1 MLSELNCVRVLM
13 ILNPL
18 NVNGMVSEMGLMDES
33 GRERGGRVSVRLNE
47 LVEVSVFVPRCMYP
61 VMCFGVV
68 GSLRSVESKPTM
80 TSMESKPTMTS
91 MESKPTITSMESKP
105 TITSMESKPTIT
117 SMESKPTITSME
129 SKPSM
134 TSTLTE
140 VPIPSFI
147 DWVIGTKSVINKHKE
162 ICESLLNGLSR
173 CGDKLNLSRVFYRG
187 SPLKKVNDL
196 FDELDLDGGC
206 FDWCGECE
214 VYGNDVLNSMRE
226 WKGAKYGVGLD

>member
-1 MLSELNCVRVLM
+1 MSIRCSHIPSMLNEMNSMRVLM

-18 NVNGMVSEMGLMDES
+18 NMNGMVKEMGLMDELS
-33 GRERGGRVSVRLNE
+33 RERGGRVSVQLNE

-68 GSLRSVESKPTM
+68 GSK
-80 TSMESKPTMTS
+80 TSMKLKPFTV
-91 MESKPTITSMESKP
+91 
-105 TITSMESKPTIT
+105 
-117 SMESKPTITSME
+117 
-129 SKPSM
+129 
-134 TSTLTE
+134 TE

-147 DWVIGTKSVINKHKE
+147 DWVIGTKSVINKYKE
-162 ICESLLNGLSR
+162 MCESLLNGLNR
-173 CGDKLNLSRVFYRG
+173 CGDKLNLNRVFYRG

-214 VYGNDVLNSMRE
+214 VYGNEVLNSMKE

>member
-18 NVNGMVSEMGLMDES
+18 SVNGMVSEMGLMDES

-68 GSLRSVESKPTM
+68 GSLRSVESKI
-80 TSMESKPTMTS
+80 SMAS

-105 TITSMESKPTIT
+105 TITSMESKPT
-117 SMESKPTITSME
+117 
-129 SKPSM
+129 M

>member
-68 GSLRSVESKPTM
+68 GSLKSMESKPTITSLESKPTM
-80 TSMESKPTMTS
+80 TSMESKPT
-91 MESKPTITSMESKP
+91 
-105 TITSMESKPTIT
+105 
-117 SMESKPTITSME
+117 
-129 SKPSM
+129 M

-214 VYGNDVLNSMRE
+214 VYGNEVLNSMRE
-226 WKGAKYGVGLD
+226 WKGAKYGVGLG

>member
-18 NVNGMVSEMGLMDES
+18 SVNGMVSEMGLMDES

-80 TSMESKPTMTS
+80 
-91 MESKPTITSMESKP
+91 
-105 TITSMESKPTIT
+105 T

>member
-18 NVNGMVSEMGLMDES
+18 SVNGMVSEMGLMDES

-80 TSMESKPTMTS
+80 TSMESKPT
-91 MESKPTITSMESKP
+91 ITSMESKP
-105 TITSMESKPTIT
+105 SM
-117 SMESKPTITSME
+117 TSME

>member
-68 GSLRSVESKPTM
+68 GSLGSVESKPSM
-80 TSMESKPTMTS
+80 ISMESKISMTS

-105 TITSMESKPTIT
+105 TMT

>member
-18 NVNGMVSEMGLMDES
+18 SVNGMVSEMGLMDES

-80 TSMESKPTMTS
+80 TSMESKPT
-91 MESKPTITSMESKP
+91 ITSMESKP
-105 TITSMESKPTIT
+105 T
-117 SMESKPTITSME
+117 
-129 SKPSM
+129 M

>member
-18 NVNGMVSEMGLMDES
+18 SVNGMVSEMGLMDES

-80 TSMESKPTMTS
+80 TSMESKPTITSMESKPTMTS

-105 TITSMESKPTIT
+105 SM
-117 SMESKPTITSME
+117 TSME

-226 WKGAKYGVGLD
+226 WKGAKYGVGLG

>member
-68 GSLRSVESKPTM
+68 GSLGSMESKISMTSMESKPSM
-80 TSMESKPTMTS
+80 TSMESKPT
-91 MESKPTITSMESKP
+91 
-105 TITSMESKPTIT
+105 
-117 SMESKPTITSME
+117 
-129 SKPSM
+129 M

-226 WKGAKYGVGLD
+226 WKGAKYGVGLG

>member
-18 NVNGMVSEMGLMDES
+18 SVNGMVSEMGLMDEL

-68 GSLRSVESKPTM
+68 GSLG
-80 TSMESKPTMTS
+80 S

-105 TITSMESKPTIT
+105 TITSMESKPTMT
-117 SMESKPTITSME
+117 SMESKPT
-129 SKPSM
+129 M

-226 WKGAKYGVGLD
+226 WKGAKYGVGLG

>member
-68 GSLRSVESKPTM
+68 GSLGSVESKPSM
-80 TSMESKPTMTS
+80 ISMESKISMTS

-105 TITSMESKPTIT
+105 T
-117 SMESKPTITSME
+117 
-129 SKPSM
+129 M

-226 WKGAKYGVGLD
+226 WKGAKYGVGLG